1 MNDTPSKW
9 FSLSIITAF
18 CLFVSLSQSASLE
31 IGKSRTSMIRNSE
44 DFFNAPEYSSDI
56 IITQKVKVF
65 YNKEGLKDEI
75 TIEGPLRELTVI
87 STTKSETIDELI
99 EQVAI
104 WIPEMY
110 SDCFLV
116 NPRCIII
123 LEARINEEGR
133 AEVRFGVAMKCTPEL
148 PTPNFINI

>member
-18 CLFVSLSQSASLE
+18 YLFVSLSQVTSLE
-31 IGKSRTSMIRNSE
+31 IGKSRTTMIRNSE
-44 DFFNAPEYSSDI
+44 GLFNAPGYNSDRI
-56 IITQKVKVF
+56 VTQKAKVF
-65 YNKEGLKDEI
+65 HNKEGLKDEI
-75 TIEGPLRELTVI
+75 RIEGPLRELTVI
-87 STTKSETIDELI
+87 SKTKSETIDELI
-99 EQVAI
+99 KQVSI

-110 SDCFLV
+110 SDYFLV
-116 NPRCIII
+116 NPRCLII

-133 AEVRFGVAMKCTPEL
+133 AEVRFGVAMKCTSEL